1 MSGCPVLH
9 KPRLCAGGAPGDEG
23 PFGGAGER
31 QYRRGGQT
39 RPHDLGAAP
48 SAGFAAGVVFEN
60 HYSLCGFWGGC
71 IFVSFGWEPFGK
83 KALSDEVLENELLLL
98 GFSKSLI

>member
-60 HYSLCGFWGGC
+60 HYSLCGFWGV
-71 IFVSFGWEPFGK
+71 VSLFHLDG
-83 KALSDEVLENELLLL
+83 SHL
-98 GFSKSLI
+98 GRKHYQTRFWRMNYCCWVFLRA